1 MCLLGEFYCIVAVIK
16 LSLSEMN
23 FIILLATQIHHD
35 LIKKKE
41 CHCQEWPIGDEFLPS
56 SSL

>member
-23 FIILLATQIHHD
+23 FIILLATQIHYN

-41 CHCQEWPIGDEFLPS
+41 CYCQEWPIGDEFLPS
-56 SSL
+56 SSK